1 MKTQNT
7 LLLAATAV
15 TVLNFQS
22 CSKNEDAQGETGPL
36 YLFKTIRLTGEWEVV
51 KLYGQNVPSGYEI
64 TMEFERDGDLTYS
77 YSYSYY
83 GYNYNYSFHGEWEWK
98 DNKDSIEIQI
108 NTGYGSSSIEFKVLR
123 LTNDE
128 LVMEDNNGE
137 WELEKD

>member
-7 LLLAATAV
+7 LLLAAAAV

-22 CSKNEDAQGETGPL
+22 CGKYEDGPAFSLRSKTS
-36 YLFKTIRLTGEWEVV
+36 RLVGEWEIV
-51 KLYGQNVPSGYEI
+51 KIYGQNVPSGYNFS
-64 TMEFERDGDLTYS
+64 MEFESDGDLTYS

-83 GYNYNYSFHGEWEWK
+83 GYNYNYSFNGEWEWE
-98 DNKDSIEIQI
+98 DNKETIDIQI
-108 NTGYGSSSIEFKVLR
+108 NSAYGSTSTEFEVLR

-128 LVMEDNNGE
+128 LVVEDENNQE

>member
-77 YSYSYY
+77 YSYSFY
-83 GYNYNYSFHGEWEWK
+83 GISYSYSYDGKWEWK
-98 DNKDSIEIQI
+98 DNKKSIEIELG
-108 NTGYGSSSIEFKVLR
+108 GYTMEFEILR

-128 LVMEDNNGE
+128 LVMENNNGE

>member
-77 YSYSYY
+77 YSYSFY
-83 GYNYNYSFHGEWEWK
+83 GISYSYSYDGKWEWK
-98 DNKDSIEIQI
+98 DNKKSIEIELG
-108 NTGYGSSSIEFKVLR
+108 GYTMEFEILR
-123 LTNDE
+123 LTKKI
-128 LVMEDNNGE
+128 LIFEDNNGE
-137 WELEKD
+137 WELEKN

>member
-7 LLLAATAV
+7 LLLAAAAV

-22 CSKNEDAQGETGPL
+22 CGKYEDGPAFSLRSKTS
-36 YLFKTIRLTGEWEVV
+36 RLVGEWEIV
-51 KLYGQNVPSGYEI
+51 KMQGQNVPSGYNFS
-64 TMEFERDGDLTYS
+64 MEFESDGDLTYS

-83 GYNYNYSFHGEWEWK
+83 GYNYNYSFNGEWEWE
-98 DNKDSIEIQI
+98 DNKETIDIQI
-108 NTGYGSSSIEFKVLR
+108 NTGYGSTSTEFEVLR

-128 LVMEDNNGE
+128 LVVEDENNQE